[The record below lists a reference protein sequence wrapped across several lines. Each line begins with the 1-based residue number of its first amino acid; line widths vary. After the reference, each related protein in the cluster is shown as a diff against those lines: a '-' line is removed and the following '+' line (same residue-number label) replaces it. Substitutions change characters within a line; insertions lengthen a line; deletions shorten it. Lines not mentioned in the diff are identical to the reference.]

1 MPEAPVDEYRR
12 PVGPHHDIRL
22 PRHTLHVQPIPIPM
36 TPQPPS
42 HLQLWL
48 CVLAADMRHTDVPL
62 LGSHRVGHKY
72 SLEQHLMF
80 FRHAL

>member
-1 MPEAPVDEYRR
+1 MPEAPVHEYRR
-12 PVGPHHDIRL
+12 PVGPHHDVGL
-22 PRHTLHVQPIPIPM
+22 PGHRLHVEPIAVPVP
-36 TPQPPS
+36 PQPPP
-42 HLQLWL
+42 HLQLRL
-48 CVLAADMRHTDVPL
+48 RVLAADVRHTAMPL